1 MTVVTVKTVITE
13 IKVITLLTVG
23 KRKFTLVTFR
33 CAHHEPEA
41 WPTAWLRGAG
51 RGAGRLPRVQ
61 DQGQPRDLQDT
72 MEA

>member
-1 MTVVTVKTVITE
+1 MTVKTVIRDITAN
-13 IKVITLLTVG
+13 TLLTFE

-41 WPTAWLRGAG
+41 WLTAWLRGAG

-72 MEA
+72 MET